1 MKSNF
6 NTKNIN
12 EILETELKLE
22 NSFVPTISDIPNGLA
37 KGIYF
42 WFMKSEGYEI
52 LSTKIMVV
60 PIENSY
66 SKVIE
71 GLKFDLIYLGTA
83 GTGKEMKSN
92 LSIRLKWHIGQKHTE
107 SAVFS
112 KYLSTLRKGLGSLLA
127 DDLIEENTE
136 VLVNDFLEK
145 YLRVFWVEY
154 PENIDQID
162 EDEKGLIKRLKPLLN
177 LKNNPNALKSSNDNI
192 TKKFKERLNI
202 VQSETI
208 NRLREMGYKAK
219 KKNGSFKPKE
229 FSVNK
234 EIISENGCKE
244 YLVSQNQNIAEVTK
258 DIVGLYR
265 GKSKIR
271 IFDSN
276 DPNVEFTRWTRIT
289 GKDNDLD
296 AQNIYSY
303 FERVSSEGE
312 RRYRHLVIKEWM
324 QSNNIKAVKVLVCPV
339 V

>member
-22 NSFVPTISDIPNGLA
+22 NSFVPTISNIPNGLA

-52 LSTKIMVV
+52 LSNKIMVV
-60 PIENSY
+60 PMENSY
-66 SKVIE
+66 SKVID
-71 GLKFDLIYLGTA
+71 GLKFDLVYLGTA

-112 KYLSTLRKGLGSLLA
+112 KYLSTLRKGLGSLFS
-127 DDLIEENTE
+127 DDLVEENTE

-145 YLRVFWVEY
+145 YLRVFWLEY
-154 PENIDQID
+154 PENIAQID
-162 EDEKGLIKRLKPLLN
+162 KDEKVLIKQLRPFLN
-177 LKNNPNALKSSNDNI
+177 LKNNPNALKSSKDNV

-208 NRLREMGYKAK
+208 NRLRELGYKAK
-219 KKNGSFKPKE
+219 KKNGSIKPKE
-229 FSVNK
+229 FSVKN
-234 EIISENGCKE
+234 EIISENDYQE
-244 YLVSQNQNIAEVTK
+244 YWVSQNQNIAEVTK
-258 DIVGLYR
+258 GIDGLYR

-276 DPNVEFTRWTRIT
+276 DPNIEFTHWRRET
-289 GKDNDLD
+289 GNNLNFN
-296 AQNIYSY
+296 AQNIYTY
-303 FERVSSEGE
+303 FEKVSSEGE

-324 QSNNIKAVKVLVCPV
+324 QSNNIKDIKVCVYPIV
-339 V
+339 